1 MVDTVVN
8 NVMATSITPDLSTY
22 AFNDK
27 VRNPYTSIRFVWTFI
42 CRSLSTTIIVPYN
55 GVTPRANS
63 IVGSA
68 MR

>member
-22 AFNDK
+22 AFQDQ
-27 VRNPYTSIRFVWTFI
+27 VRNPYTSVHFAWTFI
-42 CRSLSTTIIVPYN
+42 CRSLSTTIIVLYN
-55 GVTPRANS
+55 GEIPRANS